1 MILIFPHATPAEI
14 EMASGTIHMWAS
26 SIFLY
31 SYIASGAFPYIF
43 SAKVG
48 PKPNSLII
56 STDIIPVPRL
66 LTFKTSTS
74 LAFQADYLSLF
85 AYSCNCLIAFW
96 VHAPKHVWS
105 CVNLSGKSIPLK
117 LNVLVIAQVFLN
129 IVFRY
134 RIKVITETFDI
145 CCSETELVDDAVSD
159 TDWTSN
165 AIGVRITTDV

>member
-1 MILIFPHATPAEI
+1 MVSIFPHAAPAEI
-14 EMASGTIHMWAS
+14 DMASGTFHMWAS
-26 SIFLY
+26 SILLD
-31 SYIASGAFPYIF
+31 SYPAFGAFPYVF

-96 VHAPKHVWS
+96 VHAPKHVWI

-117 LNVLVIAQVFLN
+117 LNVLVIAQVFFD
-129 IVFRY
+129 IVFRD
-134 RIKVITETFDI
+134 RILEAT
-145 CCSETELVDDAVSD
+145 
-159 TDWTSN
+159 
-165 AIGVRITTDV
+165 